1 MDTKTSLLIELLE
14 KNSKLGEENFLQL
27 VTISELQE
35 EIDTLKAKIER
46 LEDELT
52 YLEEEPDPYAD
63 RGLRQSDFI

>member
-46 LEDELT
+46 LEDELEK
-52 YLEEEPDPYAD
+52 YDNQKGA
-63 RGLRQSDFI
+63 